1 MSRAHTT
8 GILVFVATLMVAGM
22 VYFGRLTIYTTDI
35 LGKPGLETLLPSLF
49 ADWYVDDRLAI
60 IASSPDNQIAQ
71 DFKVSSNTREIV
83 TLTGCEVVTSQLMSQ
98 RDARMEPITYWFL
111 VGDQV
116 TVSRTEQKLAQFR
129 LGFKDIIPNGMLVG
143 LSDINSGIDRDHKLQ
158 QVSMSEMALAIPEG
172 DRNRVLG
179 APSGP
184 RLL

>member
-8 GILVFVATLMVAGM
+8 GVLVCVATLMVAGM

-71 DFKVSSNTREIV
+71 DFQISSNTCEII
-83 TLTGCEVVTSQLMSQ
+83 TLTGREVAAKQLMSQ
-98 RDARMEPITYWFL
+98 HDVRMEPITHRFL

-116 TVSRTEQKLAQFR
+116 TASRTEQKLTQFR
-129 LGFKDIIPNGMLVG
+129 LELKGIIPNGML
-143 LSDINSGIDRDHKLQ
+143 IRTSGIDCGHKLQ
-158 QVSMSEMALAIPEG
+158 QVSLSEMTLAIPEG

-179 APSGP
+179 APGGA